1 MELGSVN
8 AVGVWFYSLDTQ
20 RYLYLMRD
28 DAKHPGSWGL
38 PGGKVEATESL
49 LAAIT
54 RECEEEI
61 GGFPEFVKLVPLE
74 MFTSEDGRFRYHTFF
89 CAVDQEFI
97 PELNHEHLGYAWID
111 SENWPRPLHPG
122 LWSTVNFEV
131 IKDKIESI
139 KTQLQDHTSQ

>member
-1 MELGSVN
+1 MGEKLRRPVSGRRMELGAVN

-61 GGFPEFVKLVPLE
+61 GFFPEYVRLVPLE
-74 MFTSEDGRFRYHTFF
+74 KFTSADGGFAYHTFF
-89 CAVDQEFI
+89 AVWLKNSV
-97 PELNHEHLGYAWID
+97 PC
-111 SENWPRPLHPG
+111 
-122 LWSTVNFEV
+122 STVN
-131 IKDKIESI
+131 ILAMPGS
-139 KTQLQDHTSQ
+139 TQ